1 MGVGFEVL
9 SIVPLLFEFS
19 VTTIEVTN
27 IDSILPLRNGVYL
40 VLNLPVVSLIKLNT
54 NKLALKVV
62 VSVYCI

>member
-1 MGVGFEVL
+1 VGVGFEVL